1 MSLLDSHNAGPL
13 SITADEDPDLL
24 YLPNASSSFD
34 ENLLTA
40 FQSSQQTATSIPDSD
55 FPLPVLAPFSL
66 QRVGPDRRKLFILF
80 NTMNNHTKQEF
91 IKWWQTT
98 MHGSE
103 PDTQHNIRWEA
114 KHISDAWKNFDQVAH
129 HITGEPMTIN
139 SSPQTPFSTDK
150 WEREQI
156 EFITAF
162 NLPFR
167 SLARRQLVSLI
178 KMAQMAPSE
187 PPLLHPRTAQRRVQK
202 LVQEELHSILS
213 TLPLNAKL
221 SIALDCWTSPSKHA
235 FMAITGYFIDRNWNY
250 REILLGFEPL
260 DGPHSGLNLSNVLI
274 ELFKKHDITARVLA
288 VTSDN
293 ASNNTTLVKAVQES
307 IDSLQLPGNPVIVR
321 IPCLAHV
328 IQLSLREL
336 LGSVKADPQN
346 DEVDKTISDVQAQ
359 ARALRATQSQKAIV
373 STLVKPDKLAPGW
386 THGSPQLGVT
396 PASVQ
401 GFPGQPAGC
410 THSTPVG
417 SLSLSRAAPGS
428 LLAGHWPQYLL
439 AYLAETR
446 YHSTTSSSGQP
457 RLEPRLKPSKR
468 PSHATVFCPLVRNEA
483 SKGYVADD
491 ATWHGD
497 VWNYAFCAL
506 FLPLGRPIKSTRL
519 QARQKVSIENSRT
532 SFGHV

>member
-1 MSLLDSHNAGPL
+1 
-13 SITADEDPDLL
+13 
-24 YLPNASSSFD
+24 
-34 ENLLTA
+34 
-40 FQSSQQTATSIPDSD
+40 
-55 FPLPVLAPFSL
+55 
-66 QRVGPDRRKLFILF
+66 
-80 NTMNNHTKQEF
+80 
-91 IKWWQTT
+91 
-98 MHGSE
+98 
-103 PDTQHNIRWEA
+103 
-114 KHISDAWKNFDQVAH
+114 
-129 HITGEPMTIN
+129 
-139 SSPQTPFSTDK
+139 
-150 WEREQI
+150 
-156 EFITAF
+156 
-162 NLPFR
+162 
-167 SLARRQLVSLI
+167 
-178 KMAQMAPSE
+178 MAPSE

-373 STLVKPDKLAPGW
+373 STLVK
-386 THGSPQLGVT
+386 V
-396 PASVQ
+396 
-401 GFPGQPAGC
+401 
-410 THSTPVG
+410 
-417 SLSLSRAAPGS
+417 R
-428 LLAGHWPQYLL
+428 YLL
-439 AYLAETR
+439 Y
-446 YHSTTSSSGQP
+446 
-457 RLEPRLKPSKR
+457 
-468 PSHATVFCPLVRNEA
+468 
-483 SKGYVADD
+483 
-491 ATWHGD
+491 
-497 VWNYAFCAL
+497 
-506 FLPLGRPIKSTRL
+506 FLLYYTKCL
-519 QARQKVSIENSRT
+519 
-532 SFGHV
+532 